1 MIEISISSTVQTTGS
16 KSGERPQMSIK
27 AVLIASVAA
36 ATLLMAGCSTT
47 KTPDNDISDVYNAQT
62 IDKEL
67 ADAVGRASKAQETL
81 ARVQVARTT
90 PTPSALDESS
100 LPEELKRPATIDWS
114 GPAHEAAEKIAN
126 LVGYQFKITG
136 NRPSIPPM
144 VHVGVED
151 VSAAKALEDIGLQAF
166 PFGEVSVDPN
176 AKRIEFR
183 YLQAQQQP
191 IKAAG
196 TSPNWGK

>member
-1 MIEISISSTVQTTGS
+1 MIEISIASTVQTTGS
-16 KSGERPQMSIK
+16 KSGERPQMSKK
-27 AVLIASVAA
+27 AVVTAIVAA
-36 ATLLMAGCSTT
+36 ATLWLAGCSTT
-47 KTPDNDISDVYNAQT
+47 KTPENDLSDVYSNQS

-67 ADAVGRASKAQETL
+67 AEAVGRATKAQETL

-90 PTPSALDESS
+90 PTPSALDEAS

-114 GPAHEAAEKIAN
+114 GPAHEAASKIAN
-126 LVGYQFKITG
+126 LIGYQFKVTG

-144 VHVGVED
+144 VHVSVED

-191 IKAAG
+191 IKASG
-196 TSPNWGK
+196 TSPAWGK

>member
-1 MIEISISSTVQTTGS
+1 
-16 KSGERPQMSIK
+16 MSPK
-27 AVLIASVAA
+27 AVLTAFVVT
-36 ATLLMAGCSTT
+36 ATLSMAGCSTT
-47 KTPDNDISDVYNAQT
+47 KTPDNDISDVYSNQA

-67 ADAVGRASKAQETL
+67 ADAVSRASKAQETL

-144 VHVGVED
+144 VHVSVQD
-151 VSAAKALEDIGLQAF
+151 ISAAKALEDIGLQAF

-191 IKAAG
+191 IRPNG
-196 TSPNWGK
+196 TSPSWGK

>member
-1 MIEISISSTVQTTGS
+1 MIEISIASTVQTTGS

-47 KTPDNDISDVYNAQT
+47 KTPDNDISDVYNNQT

-67 ADAVGRASKAQETL
+67 ADAVSRASKAQETL

-114 GPAHEAAEKIAN
+114 GPAHEAAAKIAN

-136 NRPSIPPM
+136 NRPPIPPM
-144 VHVGVED
+144 VHVSVED
-151 VSAAKALEDIGLQAF
+151 ISAAKALEDIGLQAF

-196 TSPNWGK
+196 TSPSWGK

>member
-1 MIEISISSTVQTTGS
+1 MS
-16 KSGERPQMSIK
+16 KK
-27 AVLIASVAA
+27 AVITAILAAS
-36 ATLLMAGCSTT
+36 TIWLAGCTTT
-47 KTPDNDISDVYNAQT
+47 KTPENDISEVYGNQV

-67 ADAVGRASKAQETL
+67 AEAAGRAAKAQETL
-81 ARVQVARTT
+81 ARVQVARTA
-90 PTPSALDESS
+90 PTPSALDEAS

-114 GPAHEAAEKIAN
+114 GPAHDAAEKIAV
-126 LVGYQFKITG
+126 LIGYQFKETG

-144 VHVGVED
+144 VHVSAED
-151 VSAAKALEDIGLQAF
+151 ISAAKALEDIGLQAF

-191 IKAAG
+191 VRANG
-196 TSPNWGK
+196 TSPSWGK

>member
-1 MIEISISSTVQTTGS
+1 
-16 KSGERPQMSIK
+16 MSLK
-27 AVLIASVAA
+27 AVLTASVVT
-36 ATLLMAGCSTT
+36 ATLFMAGCSTT
-47 KTPDNDISDVYNAQT
+47 KTPDNDISDVYSNQA

-67 ADAVGRASKAQETL
+67 ADAVSRASKAQETL

-144 VHVGVED
+144 VHVSVQD
-151 VSAAKALEDIGLQAF
+151 ISAAKALEDIGLQAF

-191 IKAAG
+191 IRPNG
-196 TSPNWGK
+196 TSPSWGK

>member
-1 MIEISISSTVQTTGS
+1 MS
-16 KSGERPQMSIK
+16 KK
-27 AVLIASVAA
+27 AVITAIVAVS
-36 ATLLMAGCSTT
+36 TLWLAGCSST
-47 KTPDNDISDVYNAQT
+47 KTPDNDVSAVYGNQA
-62 IDKEL
+62 IDKQL
-67 ADAVGRASKAQETL
+67 AASIDRVAKAQETL

-90 PTPSALDESS
+90 PTPSALDEAS

-114 GPAHEAAEKIAN
+114 GPAHEAARKVAN
-126 LVGYQFKITG
+126 LVGYQFKVTG
-136 NRPSIPPM
+136 NPPSIPPM
-144 VHVGVED
+144 IHVSTQD

-191 IKAAG
+191 IKATG
-196 TSPNWGK
+196 TSPSWGK

>member
-1 MIEISISSTVQTTGS
+1 MS
-16 KSGERPQMSIK
+16 KK
-27 AVLIASVAA
+27 AVFIAIMVATSVW
-36 ATLLMAGCSTT
+36 LGGCAS
-47 KTPDNDISDVYNAQT
+47 KKAPENDISDVYSNQA

-67 ADAVGRASKAQETL
+67 ASSISRVAKAQETL

-90 PTPSALDESS
+90 PTPSALDETN

-144 VHVGVED
+144 IHVSVED

-191 IKAAG
+191 IRPKG
-196 TSPNWGK
+196 TSPSWGK

>member
-1 MIEISISSTVQTTGS
+1 MIEISIASTVQTTGF
-16 KSGERPQMSIK
+16 KSGERSQMSKK
-27 AVLIASVAA
+27 AVIIAMMAT
-36 ATLLMAGCSTT
+36 ATLWLAGCSTT
-47 KTPDNDISDVYNAQT
+47 KTPENDLSGIYSNQA

-67 ADAVGRASKAQETL
+67 ADAVGRATKAQETL
-81 ARVQVARTT
+81 ARVQVARTA
-90 PTPSALDESS
+90 PTPSALDETS

-114 GPAHEAAEKIAN
+114 GPAHEAASKVAALI
-126 LVGYQFKITG
+126 GYQFKITG

-144 VHVGVED
+144 IHVSEQD
-151 VSAAKALEDIGLQAF
+151 VSAAKALENIGLQAF

-191 IKAAG
+191 IKAIG
-196 TSPNWGK
+196 TSPAWGK